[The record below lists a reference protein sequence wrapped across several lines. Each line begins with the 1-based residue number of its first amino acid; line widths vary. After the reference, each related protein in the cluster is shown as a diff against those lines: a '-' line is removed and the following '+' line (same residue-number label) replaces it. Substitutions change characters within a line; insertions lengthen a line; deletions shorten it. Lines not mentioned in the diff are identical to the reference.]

1 MVRAYSVVIALAL
14 WLASI
19 AFGAPPIG
27 VSPLPGNG
35 GMLLA
40 LIYFIQAVTSALL
53 DRRYEK
59 GLGESLFWVVWYP
72 LAFWML
78 QAATAVVGFPRAL
91 RRPPDARGTWV
102 SPDRGFR

>member
-1 MVRAYSVVIALAL
+1 V
-14 WLASI
+14 
-19 AFGAPPIG
+19 
-27 VSPLPGNG
+27 
-35 GMLLA
+35 
-40 LIYFIQAVTSALL
+40 L

-78 QAATAVVGFPRAL
+78 QAATAVVGLPRAL
-91 RRPPDARGTWV
+91 RRPADARGTWV